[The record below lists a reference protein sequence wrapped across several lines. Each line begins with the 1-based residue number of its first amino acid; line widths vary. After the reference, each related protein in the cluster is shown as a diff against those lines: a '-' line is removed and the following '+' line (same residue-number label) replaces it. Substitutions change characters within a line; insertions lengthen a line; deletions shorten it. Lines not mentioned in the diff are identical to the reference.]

1 MDQLDLLLRGAALG
15 LFGLCCGLLWATE
28 TPTRKA
34 LSMTA
39 LCATV
44 AGYVV
49 VSSPNIDLGAG
60 QHVAVVAARLAPLA
74 LTWVV
79 LELFFD
85 CVGDRWPW
93 LVYSGLTVSFGTV
106 SIYYPTLENICGWMV
121 FVLYPGLLALAFLTD
136 ADDLMEQRRR
146 FRRGFVAAM
155 TVLGVTISVIELGL
169 VADPPEWV
177 FLAQIMS
184 INMLAAAF
192 IAWAFTL
199 KSDLWPPRRAVTAN
213 VNVPRFDAVLGRLK
227 TAMAAG
233 AWQEEGLTIGALAE
247 QIDVPE
253 HRLRAAINQGMG
265 YRNFSSFINRHR
277 IDAAQTA
284 LKDPEQSEKTILQIA
299 YESGFGSLGPFNRA
313 FRAQTGTN
321 PRDFRRAA

>member
-60 QHVAVVAARLAPLA
+60 QHVAVVAARLTPLA

-93 LVYSGLTVSFGTV
+93 LVYSGLTVILEQFR
-106 SIYYPTLENICGWMV
+106 SII
-121 FVLYPGLLALAFLTD
+121 
-136 ADDLMEQRRR
+136 RRWK
-146 FRRGFVAAM
+146 
-155 TVLGVTISVIELGL
+155 ISVDG
-169 VADPPEWV
+169 W
-177 FLAQIMS
+177 FLSCIRGCWRWRS
-184 INMLAAAF
+184 
-192 IAWAFTL
+192 
-199 KSDLWPPRRAVTAN
+199 
-213 VNVPRFDAVLGRLK
+213 
-227 TAMAAG
+227 
-233 AWQEEGLTIGALAE
+233 
-247 QIDVPE
+247 
-253 HRLRAAINQGMG
+253 
-265 YRNFSSFINRHR
+265 
-277 IDAAQTA
+277 
-284 LKDPEQSEKTILQIA
+284 
-299 YESGFGSLGPFNRA
+299 
-313 FRAQTGTN
+313 
-321 PRDFRRAA
+321 